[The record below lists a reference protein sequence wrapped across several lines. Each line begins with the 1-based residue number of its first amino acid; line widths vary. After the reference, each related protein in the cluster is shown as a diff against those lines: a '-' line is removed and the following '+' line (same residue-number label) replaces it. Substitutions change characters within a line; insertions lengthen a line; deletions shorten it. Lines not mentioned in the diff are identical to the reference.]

1 MKGVITMEGICK
13 CALCDHEFE
22 AEDIEEIEELLW
34 GHIQMDHEEEFEKIQ
49 NLETPYMIA
58 GYYDYVGVVFMLGD

>member
-1 MKGVITMEGICK
+1 MEGICK
-13 CALCDHEFE
+13 CALCDHEIE

-34 GHIQMDHEEEFEKIQ
+34 GHIQMDHEEEFEEAQ

-58 GYYDYVGVVFMLGD
+58 GYYECIPVIFIKED